1 MYQVKLFNSRK
12 QGLEEAINTWL
23 KDNLEVDLF
32 DIKYNISDIGDQVM
46 IIYKK

>member
-1 MYQVKLFNSRK
+1 MYQVKLFNSRT
-12 QGLEEAINTWL
+12 QGLEESINNWL

-32 DIKYNISDIGDQVM
+32 DIKYNISDIVDQAM